1 MSIININVLLQVI
14 INHIIKSDIFCKC
27 NCCNKEVIDNDTT
40 KNIYMKEYKTI
51 FDDDFYVYYND
62 MEYYAI
68 ICNECYVK
76 KLNNNM
82 FPIKKGN

>member
-1 MSIININVLLQVI
+1 MSKINLNALPQVLVK
-14 INHIIKSDIFCKC
+14 HVIKSYIFCKC
-27 NCCNKEVIDNDTT
+27 SCCNQEVIDNDST
-40 KNIYMKEYKTI
+40 KKIYMKEYKTI

-62 MEYYAI
+62 MEYYDI

-76 KLNNNM
+76 KLNSNM

>member
-1 MSIININVLLQVI
+1 
-14 INHIIKSDIFCKC
+14 
-27 NCCNKEVIDNDTT
+27 
-40 KNIYMKEYKTI
+40 MKEYKTI

-62 MEYYAI
+62 MEYYDI

-82 FPIKKGN
+82 FPIKKR